1 MPTVNRKRPS
11 PGHGERYEQVQG
23 GHDQGTA
30 SGESKCGAGVS
41 FDLVSAEN
49 KVSVD
54 AGHNRAGTAETYGE
68 IVTQN
73 TASVKCG
80 RRLYWH
86 CGQVHRGRGHSA
98 I

>member
-1 MPTVNRKRPS
+1 M
-11 PGHGERYEQVQG
+11 
-23 GHDQGTA
+23 GTA

-54 AGHNRAGTAETYGE
+54 VSQNRAGAAEIYGE

-80 RRLYWH
+80 RRLNWH
-86 CGQVHRGRGHSA
+86 GGQVHGGRGHSA